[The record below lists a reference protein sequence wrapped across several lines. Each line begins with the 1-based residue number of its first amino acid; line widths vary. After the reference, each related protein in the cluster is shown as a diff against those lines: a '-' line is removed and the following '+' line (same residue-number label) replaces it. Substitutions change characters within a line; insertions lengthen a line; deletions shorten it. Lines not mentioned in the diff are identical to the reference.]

1 METVLFLDVD
11 GTILPSS
18 HEEADRVEE
27 IDIPHVIAGQ
37 TKTVHGF
44 TWTEQDKVI
53 FNPRDIPVKESI
65 VNFLTE
71 VKDKVKIV
79 WLTGW
84 EENAHML
91 EPFFNLPECEVLF
104 WDKEAMS
111 FHENEKKDALK
122 FWLKQHPEV
131 KKFIWAD
138 DCAPLAEDNF
148 DLEETHEVLIITPD
162 PVTAINNDEIVKM
175 TNFII

>member
-1 METVLFLDVD
+1 METVIFLDVD

-27 IDIPHVIAGQ
+27 INIPHVIPGQ

-53 FNPRDIPVKESI
+53 FNPRDVPVKESI
-65 VNFLTE
+65 VDFFTRF
-71 VKDKVKIV
+71 KDKIKIV

-84 EENAHML
+84 EEQAHIL

-104 WDKEAMS
+104 WDKAAMS
-111 FHENEKKDALK
+111 FNENEKKDALK
-122 FWLKQHPEV
+122 IWLEQHPDV
-131 KKFIWAD
+131 KRFIWAD
-138 DCAPLAEDNF
+138 DCAPLAENNA
-148 DLEETHEVLIITPD
+148 DLEDTHEVLIITPD
-162 PVTAINNDEIVKM
+162 PVTAINSQEISLMEK
-175 TNFII
+175 FIG